1 MDPRD
6 ISLSLFFLIPFVL
19 SLLSLLSPFIH
30 SSITGP
36 PIVPRESLCRFY
48 SFPLSVCARA
58 RRLTSRARCLLDFRW
73 QRHVE
78 RSSPFCFL
86 SATGCSPMRPSA
98 QGNTIA
104 FKDLL
109 SPPTYY
115 FYSFSVGSQLLGV
128 IASAFSFALA
138 FRLFFLVSF
147 FTQTSY
153 LFSRPR
159 PLPFSLLSSRF
170 FLRV

>member
-1 MDPRD
+1 MTAVDFNISRQSVSPLWILV
-6 ISLSLFFLIPFVL
+6 ISLSLFFFFIPLVL

-30 SSITGP
+30 SPITGP

-48 SFPLSVCARA
+48 YFPLPVCARA

-128 IASAFSFALA
+128 IASAF
-138 FRLFFLVSF
+138 
-147 FTQTSY
+147 
-153 LFSRPR
+153 
-159 PLPFSLLSSRF
+159 
-170 FLRV
+170 

>member
-1 MDPRD
+1 MTAVDFNISRQSVSPLW
-6 ISLSLFFLIPFVL
+6 ILVISLSLSLFFSYPSCSHCLRCFRHLFILRSPVL
-19 SLLSLLSPFIH
+19 PSSLESRSAVSTISLTLFA
-30 SSITGP
+30 
-36 PIVPRESLCRFY
+36 R
-48 SFPLSVCARA
+48 ARA
-58 RRLTSRARCLLDFRW
+58 RRLTSRACLLDFRW

-128 IASAFSFALA
+128 IASAF
-138 FRLFFLVSF
+138 
-147 FTQTSY
+147 
-153 LFSRPR
+153 
-159 PLPFSLLSSRF
+159 
-170 FLRV
+170 